1 LIYAPHIR
9 RALAFWVVSTA
20 LAPPAEA
27 LLEFNDGRD
36 KVMVNGSYGISYDSN
51 LFAHSGGAGDFSQA
65 ISLGVNYSRR
75 AGLIGVN
82 GTISVASSRFNKYT
96 GEDFTNPSL
105 NLDFTKDRGR
115 LTGSFGLSA
124 QRESNSDVTINERA
138 DWWNF
143 GSSFKFRYP
152 INDRYY
158 FTSLTDASMQDYV
171 HNSALFS
178 LSSYSEAVDVFYSYT
193 SKLDF
198 MGGYRVRLG
207 SAQGGTGTQ
216 DHALTF
222 GATGSIL
229 PKLSG
234 SISLGYQWRSET
246 GAQGGNYGSVTSGVS
261 LSWPVSKRVGVSGSI
276 SKDFMTTATDTSVD
290 STGLNL
296 NATLKPSGKLNLNP
310 GIGYSVSR
318 FLGSKGAGRED
329 RNLSCNLGVSLALT
343 SHISASISYAYI
355 VNHSN
360 VAFSDFGRHTA
371 SFSLSARY

>member
-20 LAPPAEA
+20 LVPPAEA

-51 LFAHSGGAGDFSQA
+51 LFAHAGGAGDYSQA
-65 ISLGVNYSRR
+65 ISLGVNYTRR
-75 AGLIGVN
+75 AGMIGVN
-82 GTISVASSRFNKYT
+82 GTVSVASSRFDKYT
-96 GEDFTNPSL
+96 GEDFNNPSL
-105 NLDFTKDRGR
+105 NLEFTKDRGR

-124 QRESNSDVTINERA
+124 QRVSNSDVTINERA
-138 DWWNF
+138 DSWNF
-143 GSSFKFRYP
+143 GSSVKCRYP

-158 FTSLTDASMQDYV
+158 FTSMTDASMQDYL
-171 HNSALFS
+171 HNSSLFS
-178 LSSYSEAVDVFYSYT
+178 LSSYSEAVGVNYSYT
-193 SKLDF
+193 SKLDLS
-198 MGGYRVRLG
+198 GGYRVRLG
-207 SAQGGTGTQ
+207 SAQGGAGTQ

-222 GATGSIL
+222 GANGSIL

-234 SISLGYQWRSET
+234 SVSLGYQWRNQT
-246 GAQGGNYGSVTSGVS
+246 GAQGGNYGSVTSSIS
-261 LSWPVSKRVGVSGSI
+261 LSWPVAKRVGLTGSFT
-276 SKDFMTTATDTSVD
+276 KDFVTTATDVSVD

-296 NATLKPSGKLNLNP
+296 GATLKPTGKLNLNP

-329 RNLSCNLGVSLALT
+329 RNLTCNLGVSLALT
-343 SHISASISYAYI
+343 SHISASISYAYL

-371 SFSLSARY
+371 SLNLSARY

>member
-1 LIYAPHIR
+1 LIHAPHIR
-9 RALAFWVVSTA
+9 RALAFWLVSTI

-51 LFAHSGGAGDFSQA
+51 LFAHAGGAGDFSQS
-65 ISLGVNYSRR
+65 ISLGLNYSRR
-75 AGLIGVN
+75 AGMIGVT
-82 GTISVASSRFNKYT
+82 GSLSVSSSRFDKYT
-96 GEDFTNPSL
+96 AQDFNNPSL
-105 NLDFTKDRGR
+105 SLELAKDRGR

-124 QRESNSDVTINERA
+124 QRQSNSDVTINERA

-152 INDRYY
+152 IIDRYY
-158 FTSLTDASMQDYV
+158 FTSETGASLQDYL
-171 HNSALFS
+171 HNSSLFS
-178 LSSYSEAVDVFYSYT
+178 LSSYSEAVNVYYSYT

-198 MGGYRVRLG
+198 TGGYRLRVG
-207 SAQGGTGTQ
+207 GAQGGANTQ
-216 DHALTF
+216 DNALTF

-234 SISLGYQWRSET
+234 SISAGYQWRNET
-246 GAQGGNYGSVTSGVS
+246 GAQGGNYGSVTSSVS
-261 LSWPVSKRVGVSGSI
+261 LSWPVTKRIGLTGSV
-276 SKDFMTTATDTSVD
+276 SKDFMTTATDVSVD
-290 STGLNL
+290 STSLNL
-296 NATLKPSGKLNLNP
+296 GAALKPTGKFNLNP

-318 FLGSKGAGRED
+318 FLGPKGGGRED
-329 RNLSCNLGVSLALT
+329 RNLTCNLGVSLALT

-371 SFSLSARY
+371 SLNLSARY